1 MYHTVLFDLDGTLTD
16 SGHGITNSVSYAL
29 KKFGVENP
37 EPAILYKFV
46 GPPLVQSFQRYY
58 GFSEEK
64 ARLAVAYYREYY
76 TDKGIYENEVYE
88 GVEELLIKIQA
99 SGRKLVLATAKPE
112 KFAKIVLEHF
122 DLAKYFDLIAGA
134 SMDEIRSQ
142 KSEVIAYALEKF
154 GIQESSQV
162 VMVGDR
168 EDDVKG
174 AKQNGI
180 DCIGVL
186 YGYGDKEELS
196 GAGADYLAETPGDVL
211 KFL

>member
-1 MYHTVLFDLDGTLTD
+1 M
-16 SGHGITNSVSYAL
+16 
-29 KKFGVENP
+29 
-37 EPAILYKFV
+37 
-46 GPPLVQSFQRYY
+46 
-58 GFSEEK
+58 
-64 ARLAVAYYREYY
+64 
-76 TDKGIYENEVYE
+76 YE

-134 SMDEIRSQ
+134 SMDETRSQ

-196 GAGADYLAETPGDVL
+196 GAGADYLAETQGDVL

>member
-1 MYHTVLFDLDGTLTD
+1 MYNTVFFDLDGTLTD
-16 SGHGITNSVSYAL
+16 SGRGITNSVAYAL

-37 EPAILYKFV
+37 EPALLYKFV
-46 GPPLVQSFQRYY
+46 GPPLIHSFQKFF

-99 SGRKLVLATAKPE
+99 SGRKLVVATAKPE
-112 KFAKIVLEHF
+112 RFAKIVLEHF

-134 SMDEIRSQ
+134 SMDETRS
-142 KSEVIAYALEKF
+142 KKAEVITYALEKF
-154 GIQESSQV
+154 GIQENSQV

-174 AKQNGI
+174 AKQNGM

-186 YGYGDKEELS
+186 YGYGDEEELRD
-196 GAGADYLAETPGDVL
+196 AGADYLAKTPEDVL
-211 KFL
+211 RFL